1 MVFALVSIALGA
13 PPPTGFTS
21 SMERIALER
30 TSPRVEVMVDPLVKT
45 VVLTGAKISGRR
57 ESTLCP
63 TQIQH
68 RDGLWLH
75 CTTRR
80 LWAAIGDD
88 ENGLYLDL
96 RALRG
101 VTWQWDAAGVP
112 LQRWP
117 FEGLGIPESCPG
129 TIDVAKAECA
139 LGEGRFEEAAV
150 LFTTALRTPDVHFA
164 RLRLG
169 DLALRRG
176 DPEAALSWYAKAA
189 ANGPVSRLA
198 NLRECDLTGN
208 CLTEPA
214 ATVAGLHPTLA
225 MEARI
230 HRIRQDLAANRDRE
244 AMQQLADEI
253 EAGRPVCTVAHLFCQ
268 KAVQGAFL
276 ALDDETS
283 ALALT
288 VFATAGLAD
297 GVAGI
302 DVARAAAAAA
312 ERVGAPA
319 YAAAVL
325 ASVSGR
331 LALDEL
337 DVHLQQVARLY
348 LSARDPV
355 RAQVVVDYAE
365 QKLSP
370 ATLKSKPWKQ
380 LRRTVEPNPA
390 ASAPDPAP
398 TTPPSIAARLP
409 AMAEDI
415 AISRELARAVQ
426 VRSAAAQP
434 PTSGG
439 HP

>member
-30 TSPRVEVMVDPLVKT
+30 TSPRVEVTVDPLVKT

-101 VTWQWDAAGVP
+101 VTWQWDAAGLP

-139 LGEGRFEEAAV
+139 FGEGRFEEAAV
-150 LFTTALRTPDVHFA
+150 LFTAGLRTPDVHFA

-176 DPEAALSWYAKAA
+176 DPEGALSWYAKAA

-208 CLTEPA
+208 CLNERA
-214 ATVAGLHPTLA
+214 ETVAGLPPTLA

-230 HRIRQDLAANRDRE
+230 HRIRQDLAADRDRE

-253 EAGRPVCTVAHLFCQ
+253 EAGRPICTVAHLFCQ

-276 ALDDETS
+276 AQDDETS
-283 ALALT
+283 SLALS
-288 VFATAGLAD
+288 VFATARLAD

-312 ERVGAPA
+312 ERAGAPA

-331 LALDEL
+331 LALADL

-355 RAQVVVDYAE
+355 RAQFVVEYAE

-380 LRRTVEPNPA
+380 LRRTVDPTPA
-390 ASAPDPAP
+390 ATAPAP
-398 TTPPSIAARLP
+398 GPTAPPSLAARLP